1 MSLLLRNR
9 GAILLLMGN
18 ILLVFT
24 GIGLVIPVMP
34 AYMRELDLNGS
45 ILGFMV
51 AAFSLAQLLFSPLA
65 GRLSDSFGRK
75 KMIVAGVTLFALSE
89 WMFGAVSEPWL
100 LFVSRILGGV
110 GAAFSMP
117 SIMAYVADVTSN
129 EERAKGMG
137 YINAAITTG
146 FIIGPGIGGYLAEF
160 GVRVPFYVAGIAGGV
175 AAIVTLL
182 VLPESK
188 AKAAPT
194 AAALAPSKAKAS
206 ASASAGEP
214 SFMSQLLTSYK
225 QPYFFSLII
234 VLVASFGLANYETV
248 FGLYVDHRFGFTATD
263 IAFIITFGSIAGAVV
278 QVTIFGWILNRFG
291 EQNVITWS
299 LFIAGLFVLLMLLT
313 NNYWM
318 VFVVTFF
325 LFLSVDI
332 LRPAIGTQIS
342 KMANDQQGY
351 LAGLNSA
358 FTSLG
363 NILGPITAG
372 VLFDMNINFPYASA
386 GIVLLLCFLLS
397 MRAGKKK
404 AVPARG

>member
-51 AAFSLAQLLFSPLA
+51 AAFSLAQLIFSPLA
-65 GRLSDSFGRK
+65 GRLSDSIGRK

-100 LFVSRILGGV
+100 LFVSRILGGI

-117 SIMAYVADVTSN
+117 SIMAYVADVTSD

-160 GVRVPFYVAGIAGGV
+160 GVRVPFYAAGIAGGV

-188 AKAAPT
+188 PNPALTPAAS
-194 AAALAPSKAKAS
+194 ALSKTS
-206 ASASAGEP
+206 ASADEP
-214 SFMSQLLTSYK
+214 SFMSQLLSSYK
-225 QPYFFSLII
+225 QPYFFSLVI

-325 LFLSVDI
+325 LFLAVDI

-363 NILGPITAG
+363 NILGPIAAG
-372 VLFDMNINFPYASA
+372 VLFDVNINFPYASA

-404 AVPARG
+404 RAPLRG

>member
-65 GRLSDSFGRK
+65 GRLSDSIGRK

-100 LFVSRILGGV
+100 LFVSRILGGI

-188 AKAAPT
+188 PTSAPT
-194 AAALAPSKAKAS
+194 PAAS
-206 ASASAGEP
+206 ALSKTSASAGEP
-214 SFMSQLLTSYK
+214 SFISQLLTSYK

-318 VFVVTFF
+318 VFAVTFF

-404 AVPARG
+404 RAPLRG

>member
-1 MSLLLRNR
+1 
-9 GAILLLMGN
+9 
-18 ILLVFT
+18 
-24 GIGLVIPVMP
+24 
-34 AYMRELDLNGS
+34 
-45 ILGFMV
+45 
-51 AAFSLAQLLFSPLA
+51 
-65 GRLSDSFGRK
+65 
-75 KMIVAGVTLFALSE
+75 MIVAGVTLFALSE

-100 LFVSRILGGV
+100 LFVSRILGGI

-175 AAIVTLL
+175 AAIVTML

-188 AKAAPT
+188 PNSAPT
-194 AAALAPSKAKAS
+194 PAAS
-206 ASASAGEP
+206 ALSKTSASAGEP

-318 VFVVTFF
+318 VFAVTFF

-404 AVPARG
+404 RAPLRG

>member
-65 GRLSDSFGRK
+65 GRLSDSIGRK

-100 LFVSRILGGV
+100 LFVSRILGGI

-175 AAIVTLL
+175 AAIVTML

-188 AKAAPT
+188 PNSAPT
-194 AAALAPSKAKAS
+194 PAAS
-206 ASASAGEP
+206 ALSKTSASAGEP

-318 VFVVTFF
+318 VFAVTFF

-404 AVPARG
+404 RAPLRG